1 MLSIPPPLPIAIINQ
16 QVQAALAED
25 QAANDVTVA
34 AVIDP
39 QLAIT
44 LQLRA
49 REAVVVAGLALAEAS
64 FRTLSLQIDWQQ
76 AVQDGEQVA
85 AGSLLATVSG
95 LASALLSAERTALNC
110 AASVG
115 HCDPDQALC

>member
-1 MLSIPPPLPIAIINQ
+1 MPSIPPPLPTAIINQ

-44 LQLRA
+44 LHLRA
-49 REAVVVAGLALAEAS
+49 REAVVVA
-64 FRTLSLQIDWQQ
+64 
-76 AVQDGEQVA
+76 V
-85 AGSLLATVSG
+85 
-95 LASALLSAERTALNC
+95 
-110 AASVG
+110 
-115 HCDPDQALC
+115 